1 MTQLTQRLGGRLQ
14 ARAAD
19 IQGGLASP
27 VRTPRMAVVLGRL
40 LAAAFVICFLTG
52 LYSHFLQQPLPW
64 MVFPPRPANLYAI
77 TQGVHVTV
85 GIAIFPLLFAKLW
98 VVYPKLFTWPPF
110 DSVLTLLGRV
120 SVAVLVA
127 SAVLEPVIGLINSYQ
142 WYPWE
147 FSFRSAHYGLAW
159 VIVGA
164 ITVHVAVKLPII
176 VRHWRRSRSND
187 AGTDDDERGEER

>member
-1 MTQLTQRLGGRLQ
+1 M
-14 ARAAD
+14 
-19 IQGGLASP
+19 
-27 VRTPRMAVVLGRL
+27 
-40 LAAAFVICFLTG
+40 
-52 LYSHFLQQPLPW
+52 
-64 MVFPPRPANLYAI
+64 
-77 TQGVHVTV
+77 
-85 GIAIFPLLFAKLW
+85 
-98 VVYPKLFTWPPF
+98 
-110 DSVLTLLGRV
+110 LTLLGRV